1 MPDFG
6 ERIRSLRK
14 NRGLTLMDVEK
25 ATGIGHSTISR
36 WERGESVPNSSEIY
50 RILMN
55 YFKVDMCYLLGVTDG
70 VLRESPVIKEIEA
83 RLKVLEERAS
93 YDINRQEESQ

>member
-14 NRGLTLMDVEK
+14 NRGLTLMDVER

-36 WERGESVPNSSEIY
+36 WERGESVPNSSDIY
-50 RILMN
+50 KILMD

-70 VLRESPVIKEIEA
+70 VLRESAVIKDIEA
-83 RLKVLEERAS
+83 RLQVLEERAG
-93 YDINRQEESQ
+93 YNVKRQEEAQ

>member
-14 NRGLTLMDVEK
+14 NRGLTLMDVER

-36 WERGESVPNSSEIY
+36 WERGESVPNSSDIY
-50 RILMN
+50 KILMD
-55 YFKVDMCYLLGVTDG
+55 YFKVDMCYLMGVTDG
-70 VLRESPVIKEIEA
+70 VLRESAVIKDIEA
-83 RLKVLEERAS
+83 RLQVLEERAG
-93 YDINRQEESQ
+93 YNVKRQEEAQ